1 MEQAMSGIRPQIL
14 TNEELVK
21 YAWLQGV
28 DKLDPT
34 WVQELLERLE
44 ATLDDNK

>member
-28 DKLDPT
+28 DKLPQQ
-34 WVQELLERLE
+34 WVAEILKRLE